1 MFHRLWTLIRKELQ
15 SLLREPQTRAILVLP
30 VLLQVVLFPFAAT
43 LEVTNATIAIYNEDN
58 GKHSVE
64 LTQRFAR
71 AKAFTHVLLLESPQA
86 IQPTIDT
93 QKALL
98 LVRFPADFSRN
109 LDAFQTAPMQLIL
122 DGRNSNSA
130 QIAANYLQQVVKDY
144 QQELMAGKPKP
155 NNSELVVRNWYNP
168 NLDYKW
174 FVVPSLIAMITT
186 IGVMIVTS
194 LSVAREREQGTLD
207 QLLVSPLDTLIDAGA
222 DALELGIPFSD
233 PLADGPTIQ
242 NATLRAFAAGV
253 TPSQCFEMLAA
264 IRQKHPTI
272 PIGLLMYANL
282 VFSRG
287 IDAFYAECARVG
299 VDSVLVADVPVEES
313 APFRQAAMRHNVA
326 PIFICPPNADDDLL
340 RQIASYGRGYTY
352 LLSRAGVTG
361 AENKAALPLHHLVEK
376 LAEYHAAPPLQGFGI
391 SSPDQVT
398 AAIDA
403 KAAGAISG
411 SAIVK
416 IIEKNVDKPEQMLAE
431 LHAFVTSMKDAT
443 RKA

>member
-1 MFHRLWTLIRKELQ
+1 
-15 SLLREPQTRAILVLP
+15 
-30 VLLQVVLFPFAAT
+30 
-43 LEVTNATIAIYNEDN
+43 
-58 GKHSVE
+58 
-64 LTQRFAR
+64 
-71 AKAFTHVLLLESPQA
+71 
-86 IQPTIDT
+86 
-93 QKALL
+93 
-98 LVRFPADFSRN
+98 
-109 LDAFQTAPMQLIL
+109 
-122 DGRNSNSA
+122 
-130 QIAANYLQQVVKDY
+130 
-144 QQELMAGKPKP
+144 
-155 NNSELVVRNWYNP
+155 
-168 NLDYKW
+168 
-174 FVVPSLIAMITT
+174 
-186 IGVMIVTS
+186 
-194 LSVAREREQGTLD
+194 
-207 QLLVSPLDTLIDAGA
+207 DAGA

-313 APFRQAAMRHNVA
+313 APFRQAALRHNVA

-361 AENKAALPLHHLVEK
+361 SENGTALPLNHLVDK
-376 LAEYHAAPPLQGFGI
+376 LREYNAAPALQGFGI
-391 SSPDQVT
+391 SSPAQVT
-398 AAIDA
+398 AALDA
-403 KAAGAISG
+403 GAAGAISG

-416 IIEKNVDKPEQMLAE
+416 
-431 LHAFVTSMKDAT
+431 
-443 RKA
+443 